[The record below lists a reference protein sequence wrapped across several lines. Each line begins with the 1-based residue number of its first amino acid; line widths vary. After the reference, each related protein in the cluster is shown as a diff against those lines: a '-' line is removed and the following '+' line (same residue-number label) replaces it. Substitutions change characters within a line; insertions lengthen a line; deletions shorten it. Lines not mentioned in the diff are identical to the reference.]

1 MKVPVV
7 LPVVH
12 VTVDG
17 EGGLAVEVDGDPY
30 DAEVALTRTNLQ
42 RVLDTITTERET
54 AVRVE
59 IRESD
64 GTTYADFATPPEQNP
79 EPPPSPVPVA
89 VAMPGISGTG
99 FRPGEPIAVAYVLLK
114 DVADEDGAAA
124 VRLPPSVIAGR
135 TAGMVL
141 MGLESRVA
149 TLVEA
154 TA

>member
-1 MKVPVV
+1 MKIPVV

-12 VTVDG
+12 VTVDD
-17 EGGLAVEVDGDPY
+17 EGALAVEVDGEPY
-30 DAEVALTRTNLQ
+30 DAESALTRTDLQ
-42 RVLDTITTERET
+42 RVLDTITIERET

-64 GTTYADFATPPEQNP
+64 GTTYADIAAPPEQQP
-79 EPPPSPVPVA
+79 EAPRTPEA
-89 VAMPGISGTG
+89 AHVAMPGISGTG
-99 FRPGEPIAVAYVLLK
+99 FRPGEPIAVAYVLLR
-114 DVADEDGAAA
+114 DVADADGAAA
-124 VRLPPSVIAGR
+124 VQLPPSVIAGR

-141 MGLESRVA
+141 MGLESKVA

>member
-1 MKVPVV
+1 MKIPVV

-12 VTVDG
+12 VTVSDDG
-17 EGGLAVEVDGDPY
+17 VLAVKVDGDPY
-30 DAEVALTRTNLQ
+30 AVDSALTRTDLP
-42 RVLDTITTERET
+42 RVVDAITTERET

-79 EPPPSPVPVA
+79 EPSPSPVPVA
-89 VAMPGISGTG
+89 VAKPGISGTG